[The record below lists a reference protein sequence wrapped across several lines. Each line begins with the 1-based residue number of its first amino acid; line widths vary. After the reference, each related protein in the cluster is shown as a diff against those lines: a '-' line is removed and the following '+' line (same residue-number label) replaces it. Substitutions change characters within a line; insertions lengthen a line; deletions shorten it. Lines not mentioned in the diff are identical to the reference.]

1 MRDYPL
7 DLSFKIFTIGTR
19 VGVVDASGRQVA
31 YVRKKK
37 FKLREDVTVYR
48 DEGQN
53 EALFRLKAD
62 RIVDFG
68 ASYAVTAPDGRL
80 LGSVRRQGVRSL
92 WRSAYAIVD
101 AGGKEVGGIREIN
114 PWIKVADAL
123 VQSIPFAG
131 ALDGLFFNP
140 AYRVDLGGETVLRLQ
155 KQRALLESRF
165 RLEKTGDFSEAEE
178 NLLLAGVV
186 MMLLLERD
194 RG

>member
-1 MRDYPL
+1 MQDYPL

-31 YVRKKK
+31 YIRKKK
-37 FKLREDVTVYR
+37 FRLREDVTVYR

-80 LGSVRRQGVRSL
+80 LGSVWRQGVRSL
-92 WRSAYAIVD
+92 WRSAYAIAD
-101 AGGKEVGGIREIN
+101 AGGKEVGGIREEN

-155 KQRALLESRF
+155 KQRALLEGRF
-165 RLEKTGDFSEAEE
+165 RLEKTGDFAQAAE

>member
-1 MRDYPL
+1 MHSYPL

-19 VGVVDASGRQVA
+19 VGVTDASGKPVA

-48 DEGQN
+48 DEGQS

-62 RIVDFG
+62 RILDFG

-92 WRSAYAIVD
+92 WRSAYDIVD
-101 AGGKEVGGIREIN
+101 ASGKTVGGIREEN
-114 PWIKVADAL
+114 PWIKVADA
-123 VQSIPFAG
+123 VVGMIPFADI
-131 ALDGLFFNP
+131 LDGLFFNP
-140 AYRVDLGGETVLRLQ
+140 AYRIDLGGETVLRLQ

-165 RLEKTGDFSEAEE
+165 RLEREGGFGEEEE
-178 NLLLAGVV
+178 NLLLASVV

>member
-1 MRDYPL
+1 MQDYPL

-37 FKLREDVTVYR
+37 FKLREDVMVYR
-48 DEGQN
+48 DKGQR

-62 RIVDFG
+62 RILDFG
-68 ASYAVTAPDGRL
+68 ASYAVTSPDGRI
-80 LGSVRRQGVRSL
+80 LGHLRRQGVRSL

-101 AGGKEVGGIREIN
+101 AGGKEVGDIREEN
-114 PWIKVADAL
+114 PWAKVADGL
-123 VQSIPFAG
+123 LDMIPFAG
-131 ALDGLFFNP
+131 VLDGLFFNP
-140 AYRVDLGGETVLRLQ
+140 AYRIDLRGETVLRLR
-155 KQRALLESRF
+155 KQRTLLESRF
-165 RLEKTGDFSEAEE
+165 RLERTGSFSEAEE
-178 NLLLAGVV
+178 DLLLASVV

>member
-1 MRDYPL
+1 MQDYPL

-37 FKLREDVTVYR
+37 FKLREDVMVYR
-48 DEGQN
+48 DEGQR

-62 RIVDFG
+62 RILDFG

-80 LGSVRRQGVRSL
+80 LGHVRRQGVRSL
-92 WRSAYAIVD
+92 WKSAYGIVD
-101 AGGKEVGGIREIN
+101 AGGREVGGIREEN
-114 PWIKVADAL
+114 PWIKVADGL
-123 VQSIPFAG
+123 LEMIPFG
-131 ALDGLFFNP
+131 DVLGGLFFNP
-140 AYRVDLGGETVLRLQ
+140 AYRVDLRGDTVLRLR

-165 RLEKTGDFSEAEE
+165 RLEKLGDFSEAEE
-178 NLLLAGVV
+178 DLLLASAI

>member
-1 MRDYPL
+1 MQSYPL

-19 VGVVDASGRQVA
+19 VGVTDASGKPVA

-37 FKLREDVTVYR
+37 FKLREDVMVYR
-48 DEGQN
+48 DEGQR

-62 RIVDFG
+62 RILDFG

-80 LGSVRRQGVRSL
+80 LGHVRRQGVRSL

-101 AGGKEVGGIREIN
+101 AGGKEVGGIREEN
-114 PWIKVADAL
+114 PWVKVADGLLEA
-123 VQSIPFAG
+123 IPFG
-131 ALDGLFFNP
+131 DALGGLFFNP
-140 AYRVDLGGETVLRLQ
+140 AYRIELYGEKVLRLQ
-155 KQRALLESRF
+155 KRRALLESRF
-165 RLEKTGDFSEAEE
+165 SLEKLGDFGEEQE
-178 NLLLAGVV
+178 NLLLASVV

>member
-1 MRDYPL
+1 MQDYPL

-19 VGVVDASGRQVA
+19 VEVVDASGRQVA

-37 FKLREDVTVYR
+37 FRLREDVTVYR

-80 LGSVRRQGVRSL
+80 LGSIRRRGVRSL

-101 AGGKEVGGIREIN
+101 AGGKEIGGIREEN
-114 PWIKVADAL
+114 PWIKVADGL
-123 VQSIPFAG
+123 VQMIPFAG

-140 AYRVDLGGETVLRLQ
+140 AYRVDLGGETVLRLL

-165 RLEKTGDFSEAEE
+165 RLEKTGNFSETEE
-178 NLLLAGVV
+178 GLLLAGVV

>member
-1 MRDYPL
+1 MQDYPL
-7 DLSFKIFTIGTR
+7 DLSFKILTIGTR
-19 VGVVDASGRQVA
+19 VGVVDASGRQVG

-37 FKLREDVTVYR
+37 FRLREDVTVYR

-53 EALFRLKAD
+53 ETLFRLKAD

-68 ASYAVTAPDGRL
+68 ASYAVTAADGRL

-101 AGGKEVGGIREIN
+101 AGKNEIGGIREEN
-114 PWIKVADAL
+114 PWIKVADSL
-123 VQSIPFAG
+123 VQAIPFAG

-140 AYRVDLGGETVLRLQ
+140 TYGIDLRGEPVLRLR

-165 RLEKTGDFSEAEE
+165 HLEKIGDFSEAEE
-178 NLLLAGVV
+178 GLLLASVI

>member
-1 MRDYPL
+1 MQDYPL

-37 FKLREDVTVYR
+37 FRLREDVMVYR
-48 DEGQN
+48 DEGQR
-53 EALFRLKAD
+53 EALFRLQAD
-62 RIVDFG
+62 RVWDFG

-80 LGSVRRQGVRSL
+80 LGRVRRQGVRSL
-92 WRSAYAIVD
+92 WRSAYAIAD
-101 AGGKEVGGIREIN
+101 AGGKEIGGIREEN
-114 PWIKVADAL
+114 PWVKVADGL
-123 VQSIPFAG
+123 LEMIPFAD

-140 AYRVDLGGETVLRLQ
+140 AYRVDLRGETVLRLQ

-165 RLEKTGDFSEAEE
+165 RLEKLGDFRGEDE
-178 NLLLAGVV
+178 NLLLASVV
-186 MMLLLERD
+186 MMLLLERE

>member
-1 MRDYPL
+1 MQDYPL
-7 DLSFKIFTIGTR
+7 ELSFKLLTIGTR
-19 VGVVDASGRQVA
+19 IGVTDASGRQVG

-53 EALFRLKAD
+53 ETLFRLKAD

-68 ASYAVTAPDGRL
+68 ARYAVTAPDGRL

-92 WRSAYAIVD
+92 WRSAYAIAD
-101 AGGKEVGGIREIN
+101 AGGKEIGGIREEN
-114 PWIKVADAL
+114 PWTKVADAL
-123 VQSIPFAG
+123 VEMVPFAG

-140 AYRVDLGGETVLRLQ
+140 AYRIDLGGVPALRLQ
-155 KQRALLESRF
+155 KRRALFESRF
-165 RLEKTGDFSEAEE
+165 TLDKFGDFEEAEE
-178 NLLLAGVV
+178 DLLLASVI

>member
-1 MRDYPL
+1 MQDYPL

-19 VGVVDASGRQVA
+19 VEVVDVSGRQVA

-37 FKLREDVTVYR
+37 FRLREDVTVYR

-62 RIVDFG
+62 RVVDFG

-101 AGGKEVGGIREIN
+101 AGGKEVGGIREEN
-114 PWIKVADAL
+114 PWIKVADGL
-123 VQSIPFAG
+123 VQMIPFAG

-140 AYRVDLGGETVLRLQ
+140 AYRIDLGGETVLRLL

-165 RLEKTGDFSEAEE
+165 RLEKTGNFSETEE
-178 NLLLAGVV
+178 VLLLAGVV

>member
-1 MRDYPL
+1 MHDYPL

-31 YVRKKK
+31 HVRKKK

-48 DEGQN
+48 DEGQR

-62 RIVDFG
+62 RILDFG

-92 WRSAYAIVD
+92 WRSSYAIVD
-101 AGGKEVGGIREIN
+101 AGGKEIGGIREAN
-114 PWIKVADAL
+114 PWVKIADGL
-123 VQSIPFAG
+123 LEMIPFAG
-131 ALDGLFFNP
+131 ILDGLFFNP
-140 AYRVDLGGETVLRLQ
+140 AYRIDLWDKTVLRLQ

-165 RLEKTGDFSEAEE
+165 RLEKLGEFSEAEE
-178 NLLLAGVV
+178 DLLLASVV

>member
-1 MRDYPL
+1 MQDYPL
-7 DLSFKIFTIGTR
+7 NFSFKIFTIGTR
-19 VGVVDASGRQVA
+19 VEVVDASGRQVA

-37 FKLREDVTVYR
+37 FRLREDVTVYR
-48 DEGQN
+48 DKGQR

-101 AGGKEVGGIREIN
+101 AGGKEVGGIREEK

-140 AYRVDLGGETVLRLQ
+140 AYRIDLGGETVLRLQ

-178 NLLLAGVV
+178 NLLLASVV

>member
-1 MRDYPL
+1 MQDYPL

-37 FKLREDVTVYR
+37 FRLREDVMVYR
-48 DEGQN
+48 DEGQR

-62 RIVDFG
+62 RVWDFG
-68 ASYAVTAPDGRL
+68 ASYAVTTPDGRL
-80 LGSVRRQGVRSL
+80 LGRVRRQGVRSL
-92 WRSAYAIVD
+92 WRSAYVIVD
-101 AGGKEVGGIREIN
+101 AGGGEVGGIREEN
-114 PWIKVADAL
+114 PWIKVADGL
-123 VQSIPFAG
+123 LEMIPFAD

-140 AYRVDLGGETVLRLQ
+140 AYRVDLRGETVLRLQ

-165 RLEKTGDFSEAEE
+165 RLEKLGDFRGEDE
-178 NLLLAGVV
+178 NLLLASVV
-186 MMLLLERD
+186 MMLLLERE